1 MFLLK
6 ESVLAGGPVARI
18 LLIDDDQSVLEAT
31 DCVLASEGY
40 QVDRAET
47 LDEAL
52 AKFKLLEY
60 SLILL
65 DMHLPDGNGLQ
76 VIGTFKQLRPQT
88 DVVVMTGFAT
98 LETVIESMR
107 AGATDFLIK
116 PFSMDQLCAI
126 IRKALA
132 KREMS
137 QENVMLRVLNSMKDK
152 FLTLVSHELRTPL
165 TLVYGYLTILFRQSA
180 SFSPEQ
186 SDLLGIVLK
195 STRQLI
201 NIVNNIHM
209 ITQAQSG
216 QMQLHL
222 QPLDSRKLVSDVLA
236 EMKASISDRKLEMSM
251 EEGAEVP
258 ALQGDSI
265 RLRQA
270 LMELL
275 QNAIRNT
282 PDGGSV
288 FTGVAVREN
297 MAVFWVK
304 DTGVGI
310 PVEDQSRIFDGFY
323 EVADVELHSSGSS
336 KFQGGGIGIGLSLV
350 KAVVEAHKGR
360 LRLVSQPGQG
370 TLIEISVPLDL
381 EKSQGALQTEAASG
395 LPEKL

>member
-1 MFLLK
+1 MAK
-6 ESVLAGGPVARI
+6 I

-60 SLILL
+60 SLVLL

-222 QPLDSRKLVSDVLA
+222 QPLHPRKLVSDVLA
-236 EMKASISDRKLEMSM
+236 EMKASVSDRKLEMSM

-370 TLIEISVPLDL
+370 TLIEIYVPLDL
-381 EKSQGALQTEAASG
+381 EKFQGALQTETASG
-395 LPEKL
+395 LSEKL